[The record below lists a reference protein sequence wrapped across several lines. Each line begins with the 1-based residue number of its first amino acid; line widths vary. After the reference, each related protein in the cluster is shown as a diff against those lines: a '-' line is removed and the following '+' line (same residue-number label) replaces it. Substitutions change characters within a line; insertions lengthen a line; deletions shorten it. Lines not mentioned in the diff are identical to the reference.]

1 MQEGFLTDD
10 VFFLI
15 TDYLTFLLKISIIVL
30 ISRQI

>member
-15 TDYLTFLLKISIIVL
+15 TDCLTFLLKISIIVL